1 MKKFKIGVQLYSLRE
16 LLEKDFEGTIKSV
29 SEMGYDCVEFAGY
42 YDRSADEI
50 NAILKKYNLTAP
62 SVHQVYN
69 DFLENGEEKMQ
80 FLKDIGV
87 KYLAIPGIWLE
98 YFKGNPKYDK
108 TLEEVKGVLELA
120 KKYSMPVL
128 YHNHAHEFKIIDG
141 KYDLEWLLEDTG
153 NVIMPELDVC
163 WVKFAG
169 IEPSEYMLKYKN
181 RLPVVHM
188 KDFTYGESETEPVM
202 RPVGDGEVDVKA
214 VLEAAE
220 QCGSEYLIVEQDNFT
235 DIEPL
240 EAIEKSLKYL
250 RSLGA

>member
-16 LLEKDFEGTIKSV
+16 LLEKDFEGTIRSV
-29 SEMGYDCVEFAGY
+29 SEIGYDCVEFAGY

-50 NAILKKYNLTAP
+50 NEILKKYNLTVP
-62 SVHQVYN
+62 SVHQRYD
-69 DFLENGEEKMQ
+69 DFLENGEEKIQ

-98 YFKGNPKYDK
+98 NFKENPS
-108 TLEEVKGVLELA
+108 LEKIVDDVKSVVALA
-120 KKYSMPVL
+120 EKYSMPVL
-128 YHNHAHEFKIIDG
+128 YHNHAHEFTSYNG
-141 KYDLEWLLEDTG
+141 KYNLEWLLEETG
-153 NVIMPELDVC
+153 NKIMPELDVC
-163 WVKFAG
+163 WVRFAG
-169 IEPSEYMLKYKN
+169 IDPAEYMRNYKN

-188 KDFTYGESETEPVM
+188 KDFTYGESKTEPVM

-220 QCGSEYLIVEQDNFT
+220 ECGTEYLIVEQDNFT

-240 EAIEKSLKYL
+240 EAVEKSLKYL